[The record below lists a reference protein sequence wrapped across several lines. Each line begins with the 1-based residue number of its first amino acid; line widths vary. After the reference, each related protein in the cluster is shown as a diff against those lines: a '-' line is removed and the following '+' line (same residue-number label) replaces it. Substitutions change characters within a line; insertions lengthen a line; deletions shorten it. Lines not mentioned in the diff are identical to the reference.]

1 MPPKFSNILLI
12 SFSNTSITLDG
23 FVDCELR
30 YPEMITDPKYQ
41 GVQNIDWFN
50 TNGTASI
57 FHFRKHCLGT
67 DFDFGTGDVWN
78 VPVWDYYC
86 TAISYPVEYCLAQ
99 TFGPECGVDIDTR
112 VLIGIIVCLFV
123 ELGCLASLAS
133 SRFRPFATVGDAVA
147 SFLTHPESL
156 TSRNVTFAIPAVHSP
171 NSRFDKFGFR
181 RSEKDITIWKR
192 KWPVWR
198 AAVDTETCALSLN
211 CLFLAFFAVATA
223 VLIVYNNDELSNYQP
238 LNLQT
243 PTSSRGLLANLTCLG
258 SIHLVIS
265 VTYLFYNHVWSRMFA
280 AAELNAFVKTRTPL
294 RVTLPAQ
301 GAQSTYYLSIK
312 PHLSALLIIGLILIH
327 LFTMRALNVV
337 AIQTYDIVGHY
348 SHQRIT
354 YGISTSSAIIALLLG
369 FAMLCALVFGMERKS
384 HAGMPVL
391 GTCSMAISAACH
403 ADDGSVVILT
413 KVSYGKNARTG
424 RMGFCSRSGSDG
436 SS

>member
-1 MPPKFSNILLI
+1 MA
-12 SFSNTSITLDG
+12 
-23 FVDCELR
+23 VDPR
-30 YPEMITDPKYQ
+30 YQ
-41 GVQNIDWFN
+41 GVHNMDWFN

-57 FHFRKHCLGT
+57 FHFHKHCLDT
-67 DFDFGTGDVWN
+67 DFDFGTGNVWN

-99 TFGPECGVDIDTR
+99 TFEPECGVNVDTR

-123 ELGCLASLAS
+123 ELGCLAGLAS
-133 SRFRPFATVGDAVA
+133 SRFRPFATVGDAVV
-147 SFLTHPESL
+147 SFLIHPDPL
-156 TSRNVTFAIPAVHSP
+156 TSRNAVLAIPAVHSP
-171 NSRFDKFGFR
+171 KSRFDKFGFR
-181 RSEKDITIWKR
+181 RSEKDITLWKR

-211 CLFLAFFAVATA
+211 CLFLAFFAIATA

-238 LNLQT
+238 LSLRT
-243 PTSSRGLLANLTCLG
+243 PTSTRGLLANLTGLG

-265 VTYLFYNHVWSRMFA
+265 VTYLFYNHIWSRMFV

-312 PHLSALLIIGLILIH
+312 PHLSTLLIISLILIH
-327 LFTMRALNVV
+327 FFATRALNVV
-337 AIQTYDIVGHY
+337 AIQTYDIMGQY

-354 YGISTSSAIIALLLG
+354 YGTSAFSAIIALVLG
-369 FAMLCALVFGMERKS
+369 FVMLCVLAFGMERKL

-391 GTCSMAISAACH
+391 GTCSIAISAACH
-403 ADDGSVVILT
+403 ADDDSAVTLT
-413 KVSYGKNARTG
+413 RVSYGKNTRTG
-424 RMGFCSRSGSDG
+424 RMGFCSCPRSDG
-436 SS
+436 SP